1 MTEDERPAAFA
12 GIRALDLTTTMA
24 GAVASM
30 HLADFGADVL
40 RVEADE
46 GDRLT
51 PAYIFANRN
60 KQLIDCDVRSVDGRR
75 QAQSLIQ
82 RADVLFIDGSAERLD
97 DLSCDAESLC
107 GADPRLVHVWMPPHA
122 TRGAVSALPPDEL
135 LLAAWTGMA
144 DQQPGSAQQPVAPVV
159 PILGYAHGAL
169 AASAAAAALLSREA
183 RGSGGAVTVSGL
195 HAVSALNVA
204 IMVDLPGMI
213 RPFSGPKK
221 AAWGPANFRMY
232 RCRDGTWL
240 FLAAL
245 TAPFFIMA
253 LNALELMDVMLLPGI
268 DGEFTNIRKPEMN
281 EMVSSK
287 IAERMIER
295 DRSEWQ
301 EVFDG
306 ARVPNGPIQVREEW
320 AVSDTVAAEE
330 MLVSMP
336 HHFVGEVGLPDVS
349 IRLGR
354 TPSRV
359 AWLPDSS
366 AVVDWSEAW
375 SQTTPELDAI
385 PDVSV
390 PVLPLEGIRVLD
402 VSSYLSGPFASTL
415 LQNFGASVDKVE
427 APAGDPFRLGI
438 ATYSALNRDKTLVTL
453 DLKTSA
459 GLEEFYGMVRSSD
472 VVIENMR
479 YGVAEELGI
488 DHDSLALI
496 NRAIISGSIGA
507 WGVGPLRD
515 TPGFDPLVQARSGL
529 MAAQGGNGDPVIQ
542 AVAVHDIGSGAL
554 LALGVIA
561 ALFARTHIG
570 EGQSVKVSLART
582 SLAFQG
588 AEFTKFSGSPA
599 PVVGAPDFLG
609 ESAWHRLYRCSDGW
623 IAVLSSRDQLESFV
637 HIAEESDED
646 LGAACERLLG
656 RLSTEEAMARVT
668 LSGASAVAVLGRE
681 DVFAAPNLIENDFF
695 FRVEDAKVGPLLAV
709 RAFADWKGVP
719 RAEVG
724 FTPGAN

>member
-1 MTEDERPAAFA
+1 
-12 GIRALDLTTTMA
+12 
-24 GAVASM
+24 M

-40 RVEADE
+40 RVEAGE

-159 PILGYAHGAL
+159 PILGYEHGAL

-320 AVSDTVAAEE
+320 AVSETVAAEE

-336 HHFVGEVGLPDVS
+336 HNFVGEVGLPDVS
-349 IRLGR
+349 IRLRANARAGR
-354 TPSRV
+354 LAAGQLGGCGLGRSVER
-359 AWLPDSS
+359 DN
-366 AVVDWSEAW
+366 
-375 SQTTPELDAI
+375 PELDGQKRYAN
-385 PDVSV
+385 VS
-390 PVLPLEGIRVLD
+390 
-402 VSSYLSGPFASTL
+402 A
-415 LQNFGASVDKVE
+415 GAS
-427 APAGDPFRLGI
+427 PCGDPSAGRQLLSVGPVRIHPSSKFRRLRR
-438 ATYSALNRDKTLVTL
+438 TRSRRPLVTRF
-453 DLKTSA
+453 DW
-459 GLEEFYGMVRSSD
+459 
-472 VVIENMR
+472 
-479 YGVAEELGI
+479 
-488 DHDSLALI
+488 AL
-496 NRAIISGSIGA
+496 
-507 WGVGPLRD
+507 P
-515 TPGFDPLVQARSGL
+515 P
-529 MAAQGGNGDPVIQ
+529 
-542 AVAVHDIGSGAL
+542 
-554 LALGVIA
+554 
-561 ALFARTHIG
+561 
-570 EGQSVKVSLART
+570 
-582 SLAFQG
+582 
-588 AEFTKFSGSPA
+588 
-599 PVVGAPDFLG
+599 
-609 ESAWHRLYRCSDGW
+609 
-623 IAVLSSRDQLESFV
+623 
-637 HIAEESDED
+637 
-646 LGAACERLLG
+646 
-656 RLSTEEAMARVT
+656 T
-668 LSGASAVAVLGRE
+668 L
-681 DVFAAPNLIENDFF
+681 P
-695 FRVEDAKVGPLLAV
+695 
-709 RAFADWKGVP
+709 
-719 RAEVG
+719 
-724 FTPGAN
+724 